1 MSNKLKRFESCDIA
15 DQRGVGGN
23 STFCL
28 INSCSAYLET
38 DVFFTYQDHNDS
50 LLHFKFLLQSYEA
63 RQPTVKATTGT
74 KLNPCSQQ
82 NCPLFAHLFFSIF
95 CYIIYYIYYNIS
107 IYNAL
112 CS

>member
-23 STFCL
+23 STFCP
-28 INSCSAYLET
+28 IKSYSAYPET
-38 DVFFTYQDHNDS
+38 DVVFTYQDHNDS

-82 NCPLFAHLFFSIF
+82 NCPLFAHLFFLSFAI
-95 CYIIYYIYYNIS
+95 
-107 IYNAL
+107 
-112 CS
+112 

>member
-15 DQRGVGGN
+15 DQRGVWGN

-28 INSCSAYLET
+28 INSYSAYLET
-38 DVFFTYQDHNDS
+38 DVVFTYQDHNDS

-74 KLNPCSQQ
+74 KLNLVANKIVPYLLIFFFLS
-82 NCPLFAHLFFSIF
+82 FAI
-95 CYIIYYIYYNIS
+95 
-107 IYNAL
+107 
-112 CS
+112 